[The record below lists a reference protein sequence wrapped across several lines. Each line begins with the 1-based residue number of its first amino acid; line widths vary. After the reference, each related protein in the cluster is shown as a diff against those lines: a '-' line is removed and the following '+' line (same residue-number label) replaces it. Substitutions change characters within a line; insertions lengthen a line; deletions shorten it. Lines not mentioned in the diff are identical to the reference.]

1 MVIPI
6 FFLAHWY
13 GSLLAQTIFLHRYA
27 AHRMY
32 SLNKFWE
39 RIFFLTTY
47 LFQGSSFLNP
57 RAYAILHRLH
67 HAHSDTPED
76 PHSPVIHPNV
86 MTMMLHTKNKYLDIL
101 DNKMQVTKEHL
112 SNIPRWHWLE
122 GFAEKPWSRLGW
134 AAAYITFYV
143 FFAES
148 WYWYLLLPIHFLMG
162 PIHGAIVNWAG
173 HKIGYRNFDS
183 KDNSRNTLAFDFV
196 TLGELF
202 QNNHHKFPGRSN
214 FAKRW
219 WEIDPGYWI
228 MRGMHAVGIIKM
240 KKLPRPRRAMHQAK
254 EKAQHLRSLKA
265 SVVASVTLPP
275 VQAKEPV

>member
-39 RIFFLTTY
+39 KVFFLSTY
-47 LFQGSSFLNP
+47 IFQGSSFLNP

-76 PHSPVIHPNV
+76 PHSPVIYPNV

-101 DNKMQVTKEHL
+101 DNKLQVTKEHL
-112 SNIPRWHWLE
+112 ANIPRWHWLE

-134 AAAYITFYV
+134 AAGYITFYV
-143 FFAES
+143 FFAEA

-173 HKIGYRNFDS
+173 HKIGYQNFDN
-183 KDNSRNTLAFDFV
+183 KDNSRNTLAFDFL

-219 WEIDPGYWI
+219 WEVDPGYWL
-228 MRGMHAVGIIKM
+228 MRALHGLGIIKM
-240 KKLPRPRRAMHQAK
+240 KKQPKRSLHVAR
-254 EKAQHLRSLKA
+254 EKAKQMKA
-265 SVVASVTLPP
+265 LAKAAQLTAVATPERV
-275 VQAKEPV
+275 KELA